1 MFFDSR
7 RFSDFPLSS
16 IIPLNPRVAPGNKLR
31 AQTPVT
37 VLPLQRK
44 RSTVLERKRILLADD
59 HLEFLEEVRSLVDAQ
74 HDIAGAVADGKALAE
89 AAQALDPDLIISDIS
104 MPGMTGFEAASKIRA
119 LGLKSKFIFV
129 TVHSSPAYLKRAR
142 SLGEGYVLK
151 LRAFDQLLPA
161 ISCVLAGDTFVSPEL
176 GVSRQS

>member
-1 MFFDSR
+1 VFFDSR
-7 RFSDFPLSS
+7 RLSDLPLSS
-16 IIPLNPRVAPGNKLR
+16 IILLSRVWLLVISCT
-31 AQTPVT
+31 QTPVT
-37 VLPLQRK
+37 VLPLYRK
-44 RSTVLERKRILLADD
+44 RSTVLDRKRILLADD

-151 LRAFDQLLPA
+151 LRAFDHLLPA
-161 ISCVLAGDTFVSPEL
+161 ISSVLAGGTFVSPE
-176 GVSRQS
+176 VEASRHS

>member
-1 MFFDSR
+1 
-7 RFSDFPLSS
+7 
-16 IIPLNPRVAPGNKLR
+16 
-31 AQTPVT
+31 
-37 VLPLQRK
+37 LQ
-44 RSTVLERKRILLADD
+44 RKRILLADD
-59 HLEFLEEVRSLVDAQ
+59 HPAFLEEVRSLLSM

-119 LGLKSKFIFV
+119 LGLKSKFIFL

-161 ISCVLAGDTFVSPEL
+161 ISSVLAGDTFVSPEL
-176 GVSRQS
+176 EVSRQS

>member
-1 MFFDSR
+1 
-7 RFSDFPLSS
+7 
-16 IIPLNPRVAPGNKLR
+16 VAPGNTLR

-37 VLPLQRK
+37 IPPLQRK
-44 RSTVLERKRILLADD
+44 RLTVLERKRILLADD
-59 HLEFLEEVRSLVDAQ
+59 HPEFLEEVRSLVDAQ

-161 ISCVLAGDTFVSPEL
+161 ISSVLAGGTFVSPE
-176 GVSRQS
+176 VEASRQS